1 MFQDANAFELL
12 NNRIDNDEEEN
23 SYLHHPAINNK
34 HEVLEILLE
43 AGFNANHKNVVIY
56 QKPNNL
62 VQFGRTP
69 LIEASIQGNVE
80 VVQLLIRFKAN
91 LNCQNKYQN
100 SALHCAA
107 KNGHLNIVN
116 LLLENKADIMKKNY
130 VNKLRFI
137 VQE

>member
-56 QKPNNL
+56 PQ
-62 VQFGRTP
+62 T
-69 LIEASIQGNVE
+69 
-80 VVQLLIRFKAN
+80 
-91 LNCQNKYQN
+91 
-100 SALHCAA
+100 
-107 KNGHLNIVN
+107 
-116 LLLENKADIMKKNY
+116 
-130 VNKLRFI
+130 
-137 VQE
+137 